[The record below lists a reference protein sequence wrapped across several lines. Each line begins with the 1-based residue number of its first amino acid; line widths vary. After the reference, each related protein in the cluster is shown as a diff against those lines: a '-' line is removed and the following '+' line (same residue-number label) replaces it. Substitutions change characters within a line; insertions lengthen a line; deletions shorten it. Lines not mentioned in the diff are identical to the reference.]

1 MHESLL
7 GSDPFDQLKNRD
19 TSRLATS
26 VAMARLGP
34 LVARLKQLSRI
45 CGSGS
50 QAELISMAVERLR
63 AAQSGLAVQ
72 I

>member
-1 MHESLL
+1 MALS
-7 GSDPFDQLKNRD
+7 
-19 TSRLATS
+19 S
-26 VAMARLGP
+26 VATARLGP

-50 QAELISMAVERLR
+50 QAELISTAVERLR